1 MKSFI
6 KVISVILGI
15 LVCGEPLRAQ
25 NKTEA
30 ETDFYTRIARNEAD
44 ERISQSLESPVGET
58 LSADKQLKWDGTPK
72 RYTFYTSRTG
82 ICSCTD
88 F

>member
-15 LVCGEPLRAQ
+15 LVCGETLRAQ
-25 NKTEA
+25 NKA
-30 ETDFYTRIARNEAD
+30 ETDFYTQIAQNEVD